1 MAHRQ
6 VACYL
11 PWKEVFVLQAVP
23 SWFVRVTD
31 FREDLLRNN
40 GQTYWVPSHVKEGR
54 FHNWLQNA
62 RDWCAHGC
70 EALDCHM
77 TMTSVLLCGLIA

>member
-1 MAHRQ
+1 M
-6 VACYL
+6 ACYL
-11 PWKEVFVLQAVP
+11 PSKVVTAMQAVP

-54 FHNWLQNA
+54 FHNWLRNA

-70 EALDCHM
+70 EALHYHM
-77 TMTSVLLCGLIA
+77 TTISVP